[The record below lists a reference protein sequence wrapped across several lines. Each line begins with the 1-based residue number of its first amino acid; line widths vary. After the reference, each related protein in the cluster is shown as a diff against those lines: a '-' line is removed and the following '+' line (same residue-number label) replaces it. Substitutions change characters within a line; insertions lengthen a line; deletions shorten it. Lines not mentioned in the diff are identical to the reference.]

1 MAEAPEGRT
10 PDPAGGGP
18 AAGLRRTDFHAAIR
32 RNERN
37 TVWLCLVMVL
47 LGGGLGYV
55 IGWSAEIVYL
65 DAGLAGGAPLDVI
78 EALTHFSSWGGTVAA
93 IMVIVSAVWVMVALF
108 AGDRILLA
116 LAGARE
122 VSAEAEPVLHNVVE
136 EMALASGLPKPRVF
150 VLESPALNAFA
161 TGLQPEK
168 SAVAVTRGLLEGLE
182 RGELQGVVA
191 HEMGHIANNDIL
203 YATAVGVVVGLIAL
217 VSDAIFRGLRRG
229 AFRSSGRSRGKG
241 GGAAVVL
248 AMVVLLVFAILAPL
262 AARLVQMAI
271 SREREYLADATA
283 VKFTRDPVG
292 LIGALEKIDGTK
304 ERFQGANRAIQ
315 HLFIANPFRKFG
327 ARDSALLSTH
337 PPTPARIERLRDLG

>member
-1 MAEAPEGRT
+1 MAGAPEGRHSN
-10 PDPAGGGP
+10 PAPGI
-18 AAGLRRTDFHAAIR
+18 RRTDFHAAIR

-47 LGGGLGYV
+47 IGGAFGYA
-55 IGWSAEIVYL
+55 IGWSAEIVTL
-65 DAGLAGGAPLDVI
+65 DAGRAGPAPLSVM
-78 EALTHFSSWGGTVAA
+78 EALTYPSPWGGTGAA
-93 IMVIVSAVWVMVALF
+93 IMVIVSALWVMVTLF

-161 TGLQPEK
+161 TGLRPEK
-168 SAVAVTRGLLEGLE
+168 SAVAVTRGLLADLK
-182 RGELQGVVA
+182 RNELQGVVA
-191 HEMGHIANNDIL
+191 HEMSHIANNDIL

-217 VSDAIFRGLRRG
+217 VSDALFRGLRRG
-229 AFRSSGRSRGKG
+229 AFRSSGRSRSKG

-248 AMVVLLVFAILAPL
+248 ALVVLLVFAILAPL

-283 VKFTRDPVG
+283 VKFTRDPLG

-304 ERFQGANRAIQ
+304 QRFQGANRAIQ